1 MIEDA
6 WAASIEEPPCRNAFQ
21 SGFVLFAF
29 LLFYFSLVIGSRQF
43 EVDVDFKFGIRMG
56 GYPFV
61 WHQIKVLLSHFLQSA
76 FLRSSSLC
84 RIFNIVVSAGPATE
98 TPSRPPGKTP
108 GVFGKSVKNPPKVEK
123 ISVYSRRSIHHRVVI
138 MCLSRHTDNFWPLVF
153 GRSHNAR
160 IGKTRMSPK

>member
-1 MIEDA
+1 LIEDA

-108 GVFGKSVKNPPKVEK
+108 GVFGKFREKSTKSRKNLGLLSAVYPSQSGNNVPVKAYRQFLASGVWT
-123 ISVYSRRSIHHRVVI
+123 
-138 MCLSRHTDNFWPLVF
+138 LT
-153 GRSHNAR
+153 
-160 IGKTRMSPK
+160 